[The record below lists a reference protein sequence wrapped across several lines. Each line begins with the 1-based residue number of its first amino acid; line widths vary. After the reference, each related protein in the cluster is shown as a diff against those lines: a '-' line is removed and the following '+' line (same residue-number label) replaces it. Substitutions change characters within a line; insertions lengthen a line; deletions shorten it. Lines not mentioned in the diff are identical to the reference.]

1 MNNFYVAKSYT
12 DWTRE
17 TEPYEANGR
26 MYIKVRS
33 PKGVSKQV
41 RAYTEQ
47 EYQRLYGKPA
57 LATVQ
62 PDGDIALP
70 HKVKNILGFQE
81 GYIWIFKGDIEQ
93 AEYWFSKTPE
103 CRFHVTWGWYI
114 VSTETV
120 PFDMPS
126 CIQTVQLPWEKVG
139 NADGTLLP
147 KATIVQAIDELLY
160 SGHPSKFQGNIGER
174 LERTLVL
181 VNTIDLGEN
190 QYGSSQMYCFEDL
203 EQNQYAWI
211 TGVKK
216 SWATGEELHL
226 RGTVKNHDIYK
237 NVKRT
242 LLTRVME
249 VK

>member
-1 MNNFYVAKSYT
+1 MNNYYVAKSYT

-17 TEPYEANGR
+17 TEPYEVNGR

-47 EYQRLYGKPA
+47 EYQKLYGKPA
-57 LATVQ
+57 LAPVQ

-126 CIQTVQLPWEKVG
+126 CIQTVQLPWEKIG

-147 KATIVQAIDELLY
+147 KDTVQSVVDELIY
-160 SGHPSKFQGNIGER
+160 GGHPSQYQGSIGER
-174 LERTLVL
+174 LDVTATL
-181 VNTIDLGEN
+181 TAIIDLGAT
-190 QYGSSQMYCFEDL
+190 QYGTSRMFCFTDAN
-203 EQNQYAWI
+203 QNEYTWI
-211 TGVKK
+211 TGVNKPWSIDDMLK
-216 SWATGEELHL
+216 L
-226 RGTVKNHDIYK
+226 RGTVKNHEVYK
-237 NVKRT
+237 NIKRT
-242 LLTRVME
+242 VLTRVME